1 MLGAL
6 PGVIGTLQ
14 AMETIKLITGYG
26 RSLAGRMLHY
36 DATEPRMREISL
48 KPDPACA
55 LCGANATIDRPV
67 LYEDAGT
74 LMDGGVKEID
84 VTETMRLLANDY
96 SGVLLDVRERDEHAS
111 AHLEGCRLA
120 PLSEFMTHLDALPRD
135 KPYLVYCKMGQRSAH
150 AAGMMVQA
158 GFADVTNVQGGIMA
172 WLEEIGEVVRE

>member
-1 MLGAL
+1 
-6 PGVIGTLQ
+6 
-14 AMETIKLITGYG
+14 METIKLIAGYG

-36 DATEPRMREISL
+36 DATDSRMREIAL

-55 LCGANATIDRPV
+55 LCGENATIDRPV
-67 LYEDAGT
+67 VYEEAGS
-74 LMDGGVKEID
+74 LMDGGVKEVD
-84 VTETMRLLANDY
+84 VAETMRLLANGFD
-96 SGVLLDVRERDEHAS
+96 GVLLDVRERDEHAC

-120 PLSEFMTHLDALPRD
+120 PLSEFMMHLDDLPRD

-172 WLEEIGEVVRE
+172 WMEARGEVVSS